1 MISFIVTLTLVS
13 IFPLPKKKKVKSENR
28 LPKYFNVLIYI
39 YIYINK
45 V

>member
-13 IFPLPKKKKVKSENR
+13 IFPLPKKEKEKVKPENR

-39 YIYINK
+39 YIY
-45 V
+45 